1 MDHCCFYT
9 GRSSAAT
16 NPKPPAKAAALAV
29 LPCTVSQL
37 LSASQS
43 GHDTF
48 TVCHWDINQVSVVG
62 AVRGFSSFF
71 TSVLYSVDDMTAPP
85 LPVKQ
90 WLSSE
95 DMKQMSVTP
104 TGAYVKVVGSL
115 RQVSG
120 KIMLVAMHIRCVKD
134 LNEITSHMM
143 EVVQAQMYLSGKMV
157 DVNMNTIPASLH
169 DRYSYAHLETSVLDS
184 FSSAQNQV
192 MDVIR
197 RYSIN
202 PHGIGSD
209 KLKTN
214 LDDLSMEDIRKALTF
229 LLSEGHVFSTI
240 DENHFKC

>member
-1 MDHCCFYT
+1 MARYHASAELDDNTLGSTRSDGAGIHLKVSGIRPLRTAVEYLTQWWSQNRMESKHRRITSRAEDLVHC
-9 GRSSAAT
+9 
-16 NPKPPAKAAALAV
+16 
-29 LPCTVSQL
+29 
-37 LSASQS
+37 
-43 GHDTF
+43 
-48 TVCHWDINQVSVVG
+48 
-62 AVRGFSSFF
+62 
-71 TSVLYSVDDMTAPP
+71 M
-85 LPVKQ
+85 
-90 WLSSE
+90 
-95 DMKQMSVTP
+95 
-104 TGAYVKVVGSL
+104 
-115 RQVSG
+115 G

>member
-1 MDHCCFYT
+1 MLLNTEQGRFDPSTTVYSYFFSKVSIKHNFCNTMCFF
-9 GRSSAAT
+9 
-16 NPKPPAKAAALAV
+16 
-29 LPCTVSQL
+29 
-37 LSASQS
+37 LS
-43 GHDTF
+43 
-48 TVCHWDINQVSVVG
+48 QVSVVG

-115 RQVSG
+115 RQSFQCHTG

-143 EVVQAQMYLSGKMV
+143 EVVQAQMYLSGK
-157 DVNMNTIPASLH
+157 
-169 DRYSYAHLETSVLDS
+169 VL
-184 FSSAQNQV
+184 
-192 MDVIR
+192 MDVVTVNIITR
-197 RYSIN
+197 FWQEEAEHQESAVN
-202 PHGIGSD
+202 NNMSHV
-209 KLKTN
+209 
-214 LDDLSMEDIRKALTF
+214 LSMLRQARNCPRIKTAMVKDLITIEADCLTCWKEKALTF